1 MRRAEISK
9 RWDGFLVSRRG
20 RDGERERGAKR
31 EEMVCEWYGGI
42 KRVVKVKGKSENER
56 KMKRVGGKGGET
68 RLGTATV
75 GD

>member
-1 MRRAEISK
+1 M
-9 RWDGFLVSRRG
+9 
-20 RDGERERGAKR
+20 ERERGAKR
-31 EEMVCEWYGGI
+31 EEMVCKWYGGI